1 MYSVIR
7 RFNNI
12 GLSEDD
18 KVSAG
23 RVGFM
28 LALNTFDESKGYKFS
43 TYAWRVIQNEI
54 IAADKKRKKAVTVK
68 QKAREI
74 RALDD
79 LDLISITESIGARKI
94 VEKGERMFLQNI
106 TTLDIYGSRKDYEF
120 IYHIPDYVFPGAR
133 ITKGTIM
140 GKIAGVETEVA
151 SLDVFVDDEENRIP
165 TFKNPM
171 SNKDEG
177 VEHPDYKLNSKETLD
192 VLAES
197 LKTLTKMEQIVIT
210 KRFLSAKKQNRSSL
224 SKELGLSDYN
234 TSKIETSALE
244 KLKKFLEENG
254 VDRLDI
260 FSI

>member
-1 MYSVIR
+1 M
-7 RFNNI
+7 N
-12 GLSEDD
+12 
-18 KVSAG
+18 A
-23 RVGFM
+23 
-28 LALNTFDESKGYKFS
+28 SK
-43 TYAWRVIQNEI
+43 T
-54 IAADKKRKKAVTVK
+54 
-68 QKAREI
+68 
-74 RALDD
+74 
-79 LDLISITESIGARKI
+79 
-94 VEKGERMFLQNI
+94 
-106 TTLDIYGSRKDYEF
+106 
-120 IYHIPDYVFPGAR
+120 
-133 ITKGTIM
+133 
-140 GKIAGVETEVA
+140 
-151 SLDVFVDDEENRIP
+151 
-165 TFKNPM
+165 
-171 SNKDEG
+171 